1 MTEVTY
7 NQFRSLHKGT
17 AQKEISKLW
26 KKYKNGNYKL
36 PKVEEASE
44 EITVPVGVV
53 EVNIKPGED
62 ESYGTEDDEVVI
74 RKLGSGDKSE
84 KAPKEAPKEAPSSSD
99 EPSPLAKCNEYER
112 YRRELR
118 RFPYK
123 YNEEETNK
131 ILARMTQYADETRPE
146 WYVCEPTDSW
156 KIWFGPTRDCLL
168 INTTRQLAFKVDRDW
183 WKDNYQTTIYVDREL
198 LNDPTHIE
206 TEKMRYARKKQYIP
220 RTPVVGLECKLPQT
234 VKDIKM
240 RGGFAGDR

>member
-17 AQKEISKLW
+17 AQKEISELW
-26 KKYKNGNYKL
+26 KKYKDGEYQL
-36 PKVEEASE
+36 PKVEGQDSVTTNEGELNMVPPDAPATE
-44 EITVPVGVV
+44 EVEEPVV
-53 EVNIKPGED
+53 EEPVVEKP
-62 ESYGTEDDEVVI
+62 VVEEPVVET
-74 RKLGSGDKSE
+74 G
-84 KAPKEAPKEAPSSSD
+84 
-99 EPSPLAKCNEYER
+99 PSPLEKCNEYER

-123 YNEEETNK
+123 YNEDETNK